1 MFICVKI
8 VIMKTE
14 SESESEE
21 FTGDT
26 PTDGD
31 ILYEKVEVGNDQ
43 EKAQSERTSHSQNRG
58 GKNLN

>member
-1 MFICVKI
+1 
-8 VIMKTE
+8 MKTE
-14 SESESEE
+14 SESESEK